1 MNERNLPEHGR
12 KSPKFGHLGV
22 WTFSLGP
29 NSPIPGERL
38 MLGIID
44 SEGNIVRRFEQIRG
58 ACIDPGYVDFFNSY
72 RCRPSVHEMPLVD
85 IDNEGKVTVLLQHH
99 SQEMGM
105 GIYLSVL
112 EAWATR
118 HGKPEWAL

>member
-1 MNERNLPEHGR
+1 MNERKLPEQGR

-44 SEGNIVRRFEQIRG
+44 GEGNIVRRFEQIRG
-58 ACIDPGYVDFFNSY
+58 AWIDPGYVDFFNSY

-85 IDNEGKVTVLLQHH
+85 IDADGKVNVLLPHH

>member
-1 MNERNLPEHGR
+1 
-12 KSPKFGHLGV
+12 
-22 WTFSLGP
+22 LGP

-44 SEGNIVRRFEQIRG
+44 AEGNIVRRFEQIRG
-58 ACIDPGYVDFFNSY
+58 ACIDPGYVDFFNSC
-72 RCRPSVHEMPLVD
+72 RCRPSKHEMPLVD
-85 IDNEGKVTVLLQHH
+85 IDDSGKVTVLLPHH

-112 EAWATR
+112 EAWATK